1 MISKN
6 ISKRLLLS
14 FLICTGITFIFWL
27 SGGQSLSS
35 EGKQLYFIVLI
46 LNLGVCVFSGL
57 LSLTALLNTKA
68 SIVSNE
74 AYSLLSFIGLPSL
87 LFITLLLLFFINRNS
102 SETLYDFLKIG
113 LSSLA
118 HCIIL
123 IVQFFM
129 FRSWYE
135 DYIKQSSSSS

>member
-1 MISKN
+1 MIAKN

-14 FLICTGITFIFWL
+14 FLICTGISFIYWL
-27 SGGQSLSS
+27 AGGESLSN
-35 EGKQLYFIVLI
+35 EGKQFYFIVLI
-46 LNLGVCVFSGL
+46 LNLAVCVFSGL
-57 LSLTALLNTKA
+57 LSLTALLNTRA
-68 SIVSNE
+68 AIVSNE
-74 AYSLLSFIGLPSL
+74 GYSLLSFIGLPSL
-87 LFITLLLLFFINRNS
+87 LFITLLLTFFINSNS

-113 LSSLA
+113 LPSLT

-135 DYIKQSSSSS
+135 QHIK